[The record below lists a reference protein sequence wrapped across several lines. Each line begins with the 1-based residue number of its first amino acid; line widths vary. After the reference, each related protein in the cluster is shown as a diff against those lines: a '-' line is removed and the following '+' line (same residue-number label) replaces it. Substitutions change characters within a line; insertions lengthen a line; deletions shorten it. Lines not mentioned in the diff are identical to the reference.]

1 MSHYRVLIAED
12 EAVYAKTVARYL
24 EERGHEVKVCPSS
37 RAAERALKDAEWD
50 VLLLDLNLPDARGV
64 DLLARVRQDH
74 AGLQTIIVTGF
85 AAVESAIETMRLGA
99 FDYLTKPPNFA
110 ELAVRVERAGEKALL
125 ERENLR
131 LRFQMSRALL
141 ADQALLTRSAAL
153 REVITT
159 LERVAA
165 ATMPVLIEGESG
177 VGKELLAQHLHR
189 SSPRAGRAFVD
200 MNCAAFSETL
210 LESELF
216 GHEKGAFTGAASEKP
231 GLVEVADGGTLFLD
245 EVGEMAPEL
254 QSKLLRVLDTGTFYR
269 VGATR
274 KRRADFRLVA
284 ATNRDLKLEMERGR
298 FRKDLYYRIR
308 GVRVVAPPLRARPED
323 IPLLAEAFA
332 QRLPAPRK
340 LSREALTALQA
351 HDWPGNVR
359 ELRFAVERAGLLAS
373 GDVIDAPD
381 LPPEIL
387 ERGGAATAVS
397 AEAAPEGHGAT
408 PEVAQV
414 RAALERARW
423 RRADAAKLL
432 GVSPRT
438 LHRWMKRMGL

>member
-1 MSHYRVLIAED
+1 V
-12 EAVYAKTVARYL
+12 
-24 EERGHEVKVCPSS
+24 
-37 RAAERALKDAEWD
+37 
-50 VLLLDLNLPDARGV
+50 
-64 DLLARVRQDH
+64 
-74 AGLQTIIVTGF
+74 
-85 AAVESAIETMRLGA
+85 
-99 FDYLTKPPNFA
+99 
-110 ELAVRVERAGEKALL
+110 
-125 ERENLR
+125 
-131 LRFQMSRALL
+131 
-141 ADQALLTRSAAL
+141 
-153 REVITT
+153 
-159 LERVAA
+159 
-165 ATMPVLIEGESG
+165 
-177 VGKELLAQHLHR
+177 
-189 SSPRAGRAFVD
+189 
-200 MNCAAFSETL
+200 
-210 LESELF
+210 F

-254 QSKLLRVLDTGTFYR
+254 QTKLLRVLDTGTFYR

-323 IPLLAEAFA
+323 IPLLAETFA
-332 QRLPAPRK
+332 QRLPTPKK

-373 GDVIDAPD
+373 GDVIDASD

-387 ERGGAATAVS
+387 ERSGPAPAAPAEGAADN
-397 AEAAPEGHGAT
+397 PNAT
-408 PEVAQV
+408 PELAHV

-438 LHRWMKRMGL
+438 LHRWMKRLGL